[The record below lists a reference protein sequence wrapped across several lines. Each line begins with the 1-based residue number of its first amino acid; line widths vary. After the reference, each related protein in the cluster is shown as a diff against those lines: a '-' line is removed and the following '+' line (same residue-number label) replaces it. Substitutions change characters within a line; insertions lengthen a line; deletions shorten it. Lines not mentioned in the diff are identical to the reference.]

1 MVENVNKLLCG
12 RTLGLSILSGSLHL
26 CFVSQMNVQIH

>member
-1 MVENVNKLLCG
+1 MVENFNKSLSG

-26 CFVSQMNVQIH
+26 RFVSQMNVQIH